1 MGTVDTLENLYQV
14 VRERRKADPDESY
27 VAKRFK
33 QGTAKIVKKFGEEA
47 VETVIAAMRENKE
60 EVISE
65 SADMIFH
72 WLLLLADAGVSPKDV
87 MDELTRRTGI
97 SGLDEKA
104 LPGPSDGCLRLQSAQ
119 RPLHQ
124 IRCPPRTERAVH

>member
-1 MGTVDTLENLYQV
+1 MSKGMEILQRLYDV
-14 VRERRKADPDESY
+14 VLERRKADPEESY

-33 QGTAKIVKKFGEEA
+33 QGTAKIAQKFGEEA
-47 VETVIAAMRENKE
+47 VETVIAAMREDKE

-72 WLLLLADAGVSPKDV
+72 WLLLLADAGVKPEEV
-87 MDELTRRTGI
+87 MQELDKRTGI

-104 LPGPSDGCLRLQSAQ
+104 LRSMNAKEKEKEKD
-119 RPLHQ
+119 
-124 IRCPPRTERAVH
+124 

>member
-1 MGTVDTLENLYQV
+1 MANHMEILQRLYEV
-14 VRERRKADPDESY
+14 VLERRKADPDESY

-33 QGTAKIVKKFGEEA
+33 QGTAKIAQKFGEEA
-47 VETVIAAMRENKE
+47 VETVIAAMQEDKK

-72 WLLLLADAGVSPKDV
+72 WLLLLAAAGVKPEEV
-87 MDELTRRTGI
+87 MRELEERTGI

-104 LPGPSDGCLRLQSAQ
+104 LRNMK
-119 RPLHQ
+119 
-124 IRCPPRTERAVH
+124 EKEKEK

>member
-1 MGTVDTLENLYQV
+1 MAKDIDILQKLYDV
-14 VRERRKADPDESY
+14 VLERRKADPDESY

-33 QGTAKIVKKFGEEA
+33 QGKAKIAQKFGEES
-47 VETVIAAMRENKE
+47 VETVIAAMQEDRE

-72 WLLLLADAGVSPKDV
+72 WLLLIAHAGVKPEEV
-87 MDELTRRTGI
+87 MAELDRRTGI

-104 LPGPSDGCLRLQSAQ
+104 L
-119 RPLHQ
+119 
-124 IRCPPRTERAVH
+124 RAMKEKEKNKEK

>member
-1 MGTVDTLENLYQV
+1 MSKEMEILQKLYDV
-14 VRERRKADPDESY
+14 VLERRKADPDESY

-33 QGTAKIVKKFGEEA
+33 QGKAKIAQKFGEEA
-47 VETVIAAMRENKE
+47 VETVIAAMQEDKK

-72 WLLLLADAGVSPKDV
+72 WLLLLANAGVRPEQV
-87 MDELTRRTGI
+87 MQELEERTGI

-104 LPGPSDGCLRLQSAQ
+104 LRSMKEKEKDKG
-119 RPLHQ
+119 
-124 IRCPPRTERAVH
+124 

>member
-1 MGTVDTLENLYQV
+1 MAKDMEILQKLYDV
-14 VRERRKADPDESY
+14 VLERRKADPDESY

-33 QGTAKIVKKFGEEA
+33 QGPAKIAQKFGEEA
-47 VETVIAAMRENKE
+47 VETVIAAMQDDRE

-72 WLLLLADAGVSPKDV
+72 WLLLIAAAGVKPQEV
-87 MDELTRRTGI
+87 MEELDRRTGI

-104 LPGPSDGCLRLQSAQ
+104 L
-119 RPLHQ
+119 
-124 IRCPPRTERAVH
+124 RAMKEKEKDKDK